1 MPKGNKHFTK
11 DAQASNTK
19 LSQGHWPTDLACAL
33 AMVEGNQAAEKFLRG
48 TDHFSKRMV
57 RALAKAQTLFEQKLS
72 ALESGDL
79 DADLRAG
86 VWELLMGA
94 EVYGEYM
101 APKTK
106 GHPKCRCT
114 PAYKKALSVLETLA
128 TDEQVGA
135 ASSKLA
141 LLEELVDFGP
151 NLNEM
156 WLLKSHIE
164 SGLNM
169 TPRERHQAS
178 RKGRGPRQ
186 ITKAAAKAA
195 KLAEEKESAAEA
207 KADAPA
213 HLLGGFSCEEFHRS
227 HGYVWDFGV
236 SEPTLRRVDHGEL
249 LPEGEGP
256 FFLADAY
263 IKGDEPTMS
272 AYSRGWTPKFKH
284 FGALSFV
291 CPRGSFGSETRISV
305 KAWDLLRA
313 GEEGSP
319 LATLLTEGPEAY
331 EAQVAFAA
339 FERAAAREEASVR
352 RAEEAAAYAEAEEQE
367 RKRLVL
373 LRQERAQARKN
384 LLSSPAAKKVV
395 SSIER
400 MLEAEAKALLLDKA
414 RALKGGVKVV
424 QFALTLPRKK
434 SPFTKAITAWWAEN
448 GARDDATIKAAIKAA
463 VADIVPVALQAELT
477 ARAIEIFKS
486 VKADSK
492 ISKKVEAERA

>member
-1 MPKGNKHFTK
+1 MPQGKKHNTK
-11 DAQASNTK
+11 SAQADKTK

-33 AMVEGNQAAEKFLRG
+33 AMVEGNQAAEAFLRG

-72 ALESGDL
+72 ALESGDP

-94 EVYGEYM
+94 EVFGEYM

-114 PAYKKALSVLETLA
+114 PAYKKALSVLETLT

-141 LLEELVDFGP
+141 LLEELGDFGP

-156 WLLKSHIE
+156 WPLQREIE

-169 TPRERHQAS
+169 TPRERQQAS
-178 RKGRGPRQ
+178 RKGRDPRQ
-186 ITKAAAKAA
+186 LTKAAAKAA
-195 KLAEEKESAAEA
+195 KLAEERAAAAEA

-213 HLLGGFSCEEFHRS
+213 HLGRGFDCTEFHRS
-227 HGYVWDFGV
+227 HGYVWDFGAE
-236 SEPTLRRVDHGEL
+236 EPTLRKVEHGEL
-249 LPEGEGP
+249 LEEGAGP

-272 AYSRGWTPKFKH
+272 AYARGWSPKFKH
-284 FGALSFV
+284 FGALSFI

-339 FERAAAREEASVR
+339 FERAAAREEAAVR
-352 RAEEAAAYAEAEEQE
+352 RDEEAAAYVEAEEQE
-367 RKRLVL
+367 RKRLEL
-373 LRQERAQARKN
+373 LRQERAQARKS
-384 LLSSPAAKKVV
+384 LLNSPAAKKLV

-414 RALKGGVKVV
+414 RALRGGVKVV

-434 SPFTKAITAWWAEN
+434 NPFTKAVAAWWAEN
-448 GARDDATIKAAIKAA
+448 GDQEGATLKVAIMAA
-463 VADIVPVALQAELT
+463 VAELAPEQLKDELT
-477 ARAIEIFKS
+477 RKALEIFES
-486 VKADSK
+486 VKADES
-492 ISKKVEAERA
+492 ISKKAEG

>member
-1 MPKGNKHFTK
+1 
-11 DAQASNTK
+11 
-19 LSQGHWPTDLACAL
+19 
-33 AMVEGNQAAEKFLRG
+33 MVEGNKAAEKFLGG
-48 TDHFSKRMV
+48 TDHFAKRMV
-57 RALAKAQTLFEQKLS
+57 RALAKAQTVFEQKLS
-72 ALESGDL
+72 ALESGDQ

-114 PAYKKALSVLETLA
+114 PAYKKSLSVLEALT
-128 TDEQVGA
+128 TDEQVGN

-141 LLEELVDFGP
+141 LLEELEDFGP

-156 WLLKSHIE
+156 WLLQRHIE

-169 TPRERHQAS
+169 TPRERQQAS
-178 RKGRGPRQ
+178 RKGRDPRQ
-186 ITKAAAKAA
+186 LTKAAAKAA
-195 KLAEEKESAAEA
+195 KLAEEKAAAAEA

-213 HLLGGFSCEEFHRS
+213 HLGRGFSCEEFHRS
-227 HGYVWDFGV
+227 HGYVWDFGAA
-236 SEPTLRRVDHGEL
+236 EPTLRKVEHGEKL
-249 LPEGEGP
+249 SENEGP

-272 AYSRGWTPKFKH
+272 AYARGWTPKFKH
-284 FGALSFV
+284 FGALSFI

-313 GEEGSP
+313 GDPGSP

-339 FERAAAREEASVR
+339 FERAAAREEATVR

-367 RKRLVL
+367 RKRLEL

-414 RALKGGVKVV
+414 RALRGGVKVV

-434 SPFTKAITAWWAEN
+434 SPFTKAVSAWWAEN
-448 GARDDATIKAAIKAA
+448 GAQEDSTLKAAIKAA
-463 VADIVPVALQAELT
+463 VADLAPDALQPELT
-477 ARAIEIFKS
+477 ARALEIFES
-486 VKADSK
+486 VKADK
-492 ISKKVEAERA
+492 TVSKKAEG